1 MSVADAGTVERADV
15 AERFGQVIIVG
26 GGCYGRYYVRQ
37 LQRAAR
43 AGAIAAERLIV
54 VDRNVDC
61 AVANEAAGDD
71 HEPWLIPVELRT
83 EDWREFFPRYLGS
96 ASEQRP
102 FVAHDAI
109 VPSPL
114 MPHLMAEWLV
124 ARAHER
130 WPWRTVETRPFD
142 RRPDVPWERAAP
154 DGTHYV
160 SYATWMCPVNCVEPR
175 TCPHTRGARDW
186 SLATWLPDFARAS
199 HVASAERASVVLH
212 CRHRAFGV
220 GMFDTRDVLDADAVI
235 REAGARGTADVFIGT
250 VSHCHGALTRL
261 VVGPPSGGDGSPV
274 G

>member
-1 MSVADAGTVERADV
+1 
-15 AERFGQVIIVG
+15 
-26 GGCYGRYYVRQ
+26 VRQ

-54 VDRNVDC
+54 VDRNAAC
-61 AVANEAAGDD
+61 AVANEADSGD
-71 HEPWLIPVELRT
+71 HEQWLIPVELRT

-102 FVAHDAI
+102 LAADDAI

-124 ARAHER
+124 ARARER
-130 WPWRTVETRPFD
+130 WRSRNVETRPLD
-142 RRPDVPWERAAP
+142 RRPDLPWERAAP
-154 DGTHYV
+154 DSTHYV

-186 SLATWLPDFARAS
+186 SLASWLPELAKAS
-199 HVASAERASVVLH
+199 QRASVVLH
-212 CRHRAFGV
+212 CRHRAYGV
-220 GMFDTRDVLDADAVI
+220 GMFDTRDVLDGDVVI
-235 REAGARGTADVFIGT
+235 REAGARGPAEVFIGT

-261 VVGPPSGGDGSPV
+261 VVGPPSGFDGSPV